1 MADDIDWDTV
11 LRAVVLHARNMV
23 NADRTAAVGKAD
35 EVSRKIDQLREGLNR
50 LRDIVGEAAWIG
62 IDTYSPSL
70 QLLVAWEVENDR
82 TRIEVTVDFD
92 AAIQVITRISPYEKG
107 RERASRRVSYDEAE
121 VLRDIYTAVLR
132 IAKEQKIKDVRG
144 G

>member
-11 LRAVVLHARNMV
+11 LRAVLVHARNMV
-23 NADRTAAVGKAD
+23 NADRTAAVGKTD
-35 EVSRKIDQLREGLNR
+35 EVSRKIELLREGLNR

-70 QLLVAWEVENDR
+70 ELLVAWEVEDDK

-92 AAIQVITRISPYEKG
+92 AAIQVITRINPYEKG

-121 VLRDIYTAVLR
+121 VLRDIYSAVLR
-132 IAKEQKIKDVRG
+132 IAKEQKIKEARG